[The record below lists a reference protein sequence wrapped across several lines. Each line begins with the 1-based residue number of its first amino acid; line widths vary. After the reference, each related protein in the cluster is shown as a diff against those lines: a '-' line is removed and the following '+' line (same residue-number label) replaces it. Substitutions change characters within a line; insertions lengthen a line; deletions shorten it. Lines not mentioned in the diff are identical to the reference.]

1 MFSLSGNFCRCNV
14 GKGEGGLPILRGV
27 VIIVIAA
34 TVVVVYSSPCGGD
47 DSNRHHC
54 CCKGGRVKGYSP
66 TLLRERGKGGGL
78 FSPDFRLG
86 AMTTTVVAAAT

>member
-1 MFSLSGNFCRCNV
+1 MKADCQSFV
-14 GKGEGGLPILRGV
+14 AV

-34 TVVVVYSSPCGGD
+34 VVVVVYSSPCGGD
-47 DSNRHHC
+47 DNNRHHC

-78 FSPDFRLG
+78 FSPYCRLG